1 MPVLKPDLPTPKT
14 DLLTIEE
21 AAPLVRKTGAA
32 MRWWIK
38 QQNCPVKA
46 RKVGGRLFIRR
57 TDLEAYIEAQFA
69 EAS

>member
-1 MPVLKPDLPTPKT
+1 MSVLNPDLPTPQI

-21 AAPLVRKTGAA
+21 AAPMVRKTGAA

-38 QQNCPVKA
+38 QNGCPVKA
-46 RKVGGRLFIRR
+46 AKIGGRLFIRR
-57 TDLEAYIEAQFA
+57 ADLEAYIDAQFA